1 MKYAAAVI
9 DTNVVVAGLLTAS
22 ADSPTARILDAMR
35 NGAFPFLVSTALLS
49 EYREVLLR
57 KKIRS
62 LHGLTEREV
71 DQLLIAIAAAA
82 IVREPQARTGAPD
95 AKDNHLWSLLL
106 TQPNSVLVTGDQVL
120 AKSPPP
126 KSAVVTPREFVDQLP
141 A

>member
-22 ADSPTARILDAMR
+22 ADSPAARILDAMR